1 MSDTRED
8 ILEAATKLFL
18 QKGYEGVS
26 IKDITEA
33 VGMTK
38 GALYHH
44 FPGKEELFGE
54 VIGREFQAYRIA
66 FERLPQ
72 ATFQDFYQAVFQEM
86 NRVFPTPAAVGRAK
100 ESGMQLNHFRLI
112 WDAMEVL
119 EGFRIG
125 VRKHFAYEHDA
136 WSAVVRQAIASGELH
151 SALEPQRVA
160 DLFFSSSTGAWLRC
174 LMRGNVEI
182 SMSVLSQWDDLYA
195 LLKS

>member
-1 MSDTRED
+1 
-8 ILEAATKLFL
+8 
-18 QKGYEGVS
+18 
-26 IKDITEA
+26 
-33 VGMTK
+33 
-38 GALYHH
+38 
-44 FPGKEELFGE
+44 
-54 VIGREFQAYRIA
+54 
-66 FERLPQ
+66 
-72 ATFQDFYQAVFQEM
+72 
-86 NRVFPTPAAVGRAK
+86 
-100 ESGMQLNHFRLI
+100 MQLNHFRLI